1 MVSMR
6 GVVVVLVCL
15 AAICGLSSC
24 SGVGKLGGGSLS
36 TGAPELYSKLSK
48 ALDAK
53 GDIKPSQ
60 SLVIYSSDGVE
71 LGRALGENRTYVEL
85 KDIPKNLRDATVAI
99 EDSRFYSHSGVDPRG
114 IARAVWRDVKAGKLA
129 EGGSTITQQLVR
141 NVCLSHRKTF
151 ERKVE
156 ESVLAIKVERKL
168 SKDEILELYLN
179 QIYYGSG
186 AYGVEAASRTYFG
199 KPVSELDL
207 SEAALIAGLPQR
219 PTGYSP
225 HQSLKLAVRRRN
237 IVLDRMAE
245 LKYITANERDKA
257 KRERMAIASRTDS
270 PNGRRAPHF
279 VAYVLSQ
286 LKTHYSD
293 DVLRGGGLK
302 VYTTLDYRMQ
312 RIAERALRDGIRR
325 NSRALRVKEGCF
337 ICIDP
342 ATGYVRAMVGSV
354 DPKSEF
360 NRCTMGHGRQPGSAF
375 KPFVYAAAIEAG
387 MSPSDRILDEPV
399 SYGGVGGKAWTPGNY
414 DDKFHGMV
422 TLEQA
427 FARSINIPAIK
438 LADKVGIDNVIR
450 IAHASGIES
459 ELEPYLPTAIGGVKG
474 VHAIEMASAYGT
486 FANGGVHAEPISV
499 LRVTN
504 WRGENVREFTNSAT
518 RAISP
523 EVCSTMDYLLR
534 QVVVD
539 KAGTGHRV
547 ADVSQARGK
556 TGTTNDDRDAWFV
569 GYVPGKLVAAVWA
582 GNDNNSSMRHA
593 FGGSVCAPIW
603 RQFMLKA
610 ILLHDKGARHRALPS
625 VQEPE
630 SAPEEPLAD
639 AEPDDVTVTE
649 QEAPVTC
656 TVCDESGLLAGK
668 QCPATSDQEFVR
680 GTEPTQTCTGHENAE
695 ATQPTVPSNE

>member
-1 MVSMR
+1 MR
-6 GVVVVLVCL
+6 GVAVVLLCL
-15 AAICGLSSC
+15 AAVCGLSSC
-24 SGVGKLGGGSLS
+24 SGIGSGGQGGLS
-36 TGAPELYSKLSK
+36 VDAPALYAKLSK

-53 GDIKPSQ
+53 NAIKPSQ

-71 LGRALGENRTYVEL
+71 LGRALGENRTYVAL
-85 KDIPKNLRDATVAI
+85 KDIPKNLRHATVAI
-99 EDSRFYSHSGVDPRG
+99 EDSRFYSHSGVDPKG
-114 IARAVWRDVKAGKLA
+114 IARAIWRDVKAGKLA

-141 NVCLSHRKTF
+141 NVCLSNRKTF
-151 ERKVE
+151 GRKIE

-186 AYGVEAASRTYFG
+186 AYGVEAASQTYFG

-219 PTGYSP
+219 PAGYSP
-225 HQSLKLAVRRRN
+225 HQSLKLALRRRN
-237 IVLDRMAE
+237 VVLDRMAE
-245 LKYITANERDKA
+245 LHYITAKERDKA
-257 KRERMAIASRTDS
+257 KKERMAITPKIDT
-270 PNGRRAPHF
+270 PNGQRAPHF
-279 VAYVLSQ
+279 VAYVLAQ
-286 LKTHYSD
+286 LRTQYKD

-312 RIAERALRDGIRR
+312 RVAERALRDGIRR
-325 NSRALRVKEGCF
+325 NSRALHVREGCF
-337 ICIDP
+337 VCIDP

-354 DPKSEF
+354 DPRSEF
-360 NRCTMGHGRQPGSAF
+360 NRCTQGHGRQPGSAF
-375 KPFVYAAAIEAG
+375 KPFVYAAAVEAG
-387 MSPSDRILDEPV
+387 MSPSDQILDGPV
-399 SYGGVGGKAWTPGNY
+399 SYAGVGGKAWTPGNY
-414 DDKFHGMV
+414 DDRFHGMV

-438 LADKVGIDNVIR
+438 LADKVGIENVIR

-459 ELEPYLPTAIGGVKG
+459 ELEPYLTTAIGGVKG
-474 VHAIEMASAYGT
+474 VHPIEMASAYGT
-486 FANGGVHAEPISV
+486 FANGGVHVEPISV
-499 LRVTN
+499 LRITD
-504 WRGENVREFTNSAT
+504 WRGGNVREFTTTAT

-523 EVCSTMDYLLR
+523 QVCSTMDYLLR

-539 KAGTGHRV
+539 PAGTGHRV
-547 ADVSQARGK
+547 TDVPEARGK

-569 GYVPGKLVAAVWA
+569 GYVPGKLVAACWA
-582 GNDNNSSMRHA
+582 GNDDNSPMRHV

-610 ILLHDKGARHRALPS
+610 MRLHDKGARQALPS

-630 SAPEEPLAD
+630 NASKEPPAEAQPEQKDL
-639 AEPDDVTVTE
+639 VK
-649 QEAPVTC
+649 C

-668 QCPATSDQEFVR
+668 LCLHTHDEQFVR
-680 GTEPTQTCTGHENAE
+680 GTEPTQTCAAHEKVETA
-695 ATQPTVPSNE
+695 QPTVPSPP